1 MADSEVIEERL
12 KQLRIEAAMKMSDE
26 QKIRIFIFV
35 G

>member
-26 QKIRIFIFV
+26 QKIRIFLFI